1 MSRRNLVLGV
11 AVLALVV
18 VGGGLVWYVSSGS
31 GEASTPIHAECA
43 EEIINRNAG
52 ATVYRIV
59 PEESEV
65 RFIISEELFGQPKE
79 VVGRTSEVA
88 GDLLVNESDPSTSE
102 VCVIRI
108 NARTLVT
115 DNEFRNRAIRGQI
128 LQSSQDEFEFAEF
141 TPTEITGLPESVP
154 VGTPVMFQI
163 TGDLRV
169 RHITQPV
176 TFDVTAT
183 LVSEDRLEAS
193 ASTTVTRGQY
203 ELTIPNAPGVANVG
217 EDVTLE
223 IDFVATVVPAESST
237 A

>member
-18 VGGGLVWYVSSGS
+18 VGGGFVWYVSSGS
-31 GEASTPIHAECA
+31 GEASAPIHAECA
-43 EEIINRNAG
+43 EEIISRNAG

-65 RFIISEELFGQPKE
+65 RFIINEELFGQPKE

-88 GDLLVNESDPSTSE
+88 GDLLVNPSDPTASE
-102 VCVIRI
+102 VCTILI

-141 TPTEITGLPESVP
+141 TPTEVTGLPESVS

-217 EDVTLE
+217 DDVTLE
-223 IDFVATVVPAESST
+223 IDFVATVVAPESG
-237 A
+237 AA